1 MNVTEVIQFADQLF
15 FEQTGKHLD
24 DSQEIVIKGVWDGKT
39 YEAIADE
46 SNRSERHVRDIGY
59 KLWQILSERLGEDVH
74 KSNFCSTLERVYIKS
89 SQNQHICHV
98 TGTNHSFN
106 YSPQIVFSSKENHQ
120 NNSKINQSE
129 SSYYDLT
136 LAPTILRFYNR
147 EPELEKLSNWIFD
160 QNTRLISV
168 LGLSGIGKS
177 HLVRKF
183 IDLNSDQFQVIIW
196 RSLKYSE
203 PLELLINDILNI
215 YEKEIKTNTNH
226 KLKQLFES
234 FTEKRC
240 LIILDDLQNI
250 FMSGAFAG
258 QYKPEYQDY
267 QDFFKK
273 IMTTEH
279 HSHVIVISQEKCQ
292 DMESLDEEL
301 YPIKCLDLSGLSDVN
316 ILKNT
321 GLKDEDHWS
330 NLINLYDGNPF
341 YLKTIANSI
350 RSVFNGYVSDFLA
363 ENELIITKDIQTNL
377 QLLFKGL
384 SLIEQKIVIKLSN
397 SEQFLSREELKTSLD
412 LSSTDLINSLESLQN
427 RYLLMKIT
435 EDKIMFILSPVFREY
450 VRNCCK
456 D

>member
-1 MNVTEVIQFADQLF
+1 MNVTEVLQFADQLF

-74 KSNFCSTLERVYIKS
+74 KSNFRSTLERMYIKS
-89 SQNQHICHV
+89 SEFCQNNC
-98 TGTNHSFN
+98 N
-106 YSPQIVFSSKENHQ
+106 YSILNFGSQTFSNTPKDNRGKSTPNK
-120 NNSKINQSE
+120 NQSG

-136 LAPTILRFYNR
+136 LAPTILQFYNR

-321 GLKDEDHWS
+321 GLKDEDRWS
-330 NLINLYDGNPF
+330 NLINLYEGNPF

>member
-1 MNVTEVIQFADQLF
+1 MNVTEVLQFADQLF

-74 KSNFCSTLERVYIKS
+74 KSNFRSTLERMYIKS
-89 SQNQHICHV
+89 SE
-98 TGTNHSFN
+98 F
-106 YSPQIVFSSKENHQ
+106 FQ
-120 NNSKINQSE
+120 NNCSILNFGSQTFSNTPKDHREKSTPNKNQSG
-129 SSYYDLT
+129 SSYYDLI
-136 LAPTILRFYNR
+136 LAPTILQFYNR

-203 PLELLINDILNI
+203 PLELLIDDILNI
-215 YEKEIKTNTNH
+215 HEKEIKTNTNH
-226 KLKQLFES
+226 KQKQLFEI

>member
-1 MNVTEVIQFADQLF
+1 MNVTEVLQFADQLF

-74 KSNFCSTLERVYIKS
+74 KSNFRSTLERMYIKS
-89 SQNQHICHV
+89 SEFCQNNC
-98 TGTNHSFN
+98 N
-106 YSPQIVFSSKENHQ
+106 YSILNFGSQTFSNTPKDNRGKSTPNK
-120 NNSKINQSE
+120 NQSG

-136 LAPTILRFYNR
+136 LAPTILQFYNR

-250 FMSGAFAG
+250 FMNGAFAG

-330 NLINLYDGNPF
+330 NLINLYEGNPF

>member
-1 MNVTEVIQFADQLF
+1 MNVTEVLQFADQLF

-74 KSNFCSTLERVYIKS
+74 KSNFRSTLERMYIKS
-89 SQNQHICHV
+89 SEFCQNNC
-98 TGTNHSFN
+98 N
-106 YSPQIVFSSKENHQ
+106 YSILNFGSQTFSNTPKDNRGKSTPNK
-120 NNSKINQSE
+120 NQSG

-136 LAPTILRFYNR
+136 LAPTILQFYNR

-330 NLINLYDGNPF
+330 NLINLYEGNPF

>member
-1 MNVTEVIQFADQLF
+1 MNVTEVLQFADQLF

-74 KSNFCSTLERVYIKS
+74 KSNFRSTLERMYIKS
-89 SQNQHICHV
+89 SEFCQNNC
-98 TGTNHSFN
+98 N
-106 YSPQIVFSSKENHQ
+106 YSILNFGSQTFSNTPKDNRGKSTPNK
-120 NNSKINQSE
+120 NQSG

-136 LAPTILRFYNR
+136 LAPTILQFYNR

-203 PLELLINDILNI
+203 PLELLIDDILNI

-234 FTEKRC
+234 FTEQRC

-250 FMSGAFAG
+250 FMNGAFAG

-321 GLKDEDHWS
+321 GLKDEDRWS
-330 NLINLYDGNPF
+330 NLINLYEGNPF

>member
-1 MNVTEVIQFADQLF
+1 MNVTEVLQFADQLF

-74 KSNFCSTLERVYIKS
+74 KSNFRSTLERMYIKS
-89 SQNQHICHV
+89 SEFCQNNC
-98 TGTNHSFN
+98 N
-106 YSPQIVFSSKENHQ
+106 YSILNFGSQTVSNTPKDNREKSTPNK
-120 NNSKINQSE
+120 NQSG

-136 LAPTILRFYNR
+136 LAPTILQFYNR

-183 IDLNSDQFQVIIW
+183 IDLNLDQFSVIIW

-203 PLELLINDILNI
+203 PLELLIDDILNI
-215 YEKEIKTNTNH
+215 HEKEIKTNTNH
-226 KLKQLFES
+226 KLKQLFKS

>member
-1 MNVTEVIQFADQLF
+1 MNVTEVLQFADQLF

-74 KSNFCSTLERVYIKS
+74 KSNFRSTLERMYIKS
-89 SQNQHICHV
+89 SEFCQNNC
-98 TGTNHSFN
+98 N
-106 YSPQIVFSSKENHQ
+106 YSILNFGSQTFSNTPKDNRGKSTPNK
-120 NNSKINQSE
+120 NQSG

-136 LAPTILRFYNR
+136 LAPTILQFYNR

-203 PLELLINDILNI
+203 PLELLIDDILNI

-250 FMSGAFAG
+250 FMNGAFAG

-321 GLKDEDHWS
+321 GLKDEDRWS
-330 NLINLYDGNPF
+330 NLINLYEGNPF

-435 EDKIMFILSPVFREY
+435 EDKIIFILSPVFREY

>member
-1 MNVTEVIQFADQLF
+1 MNVTEVLQFADQLF

-74 KSNFCSTLERVYIKS
+74 KSNFRSTLERMYIKS
-89 SQNQHICHV
+89 SEFCQNNC
-98 TGTNHSFN
+98 N
-106 YSPQIVFSSKENHQ
+106 YSILNFGSQTFSNTPKDNRGKSTPNK
-120 NNSKINQSE
+120 NQSG

-136 LAPTILRFYNR
+136 LAPTILQFYNR

-203 PLELLINDILNI
+203 PLELLIDDILNI
-215 YEKEIKTNTNH
+215 HEKEIKANTNH
-226 KLKQLFES
+226 KQKQLFEI

-250 FMSGAFAG
+250 FMNGAFAG

-330 NLINLYDGNPF
+330 NLINLYEGNPF

>member
-1 MNVTEVIQFADQLF
+1 MNVTEVLQFADQLF

-74 KSNFCSTLERVYIKS
+74 KSNFRSTLERMYIKS
-89 SQNQHICHV
+89 SEFCQNNC
-98 TGTNHSFN
+98 N
-106 YSPQIVFSSKENHQ
+106 YSILNFGSQTFSNTPKDNRGKSTPNK
-120 NNSKINQSE
+120 NQSG
-129 SSYYDLT
+129 SSYYDLI
-136 LAPTILRFYNR
+136 LAPTILQFYNR

-203 PLELLINDILNI
+203 PLELLIDDILNI

-234 FTEKRC
+234 FTEQRC

-250 FMSGAFAG
+250 FMNGAFAG

-330 NLINLYDGNPF
+330 NLINLYEGNPF

-435 EDKIMFILSPVFREY
+435 EDKIIFILSPVFREY

>member
-1 MNVTEVIQFADQLF
+1 MNVTEVLQFADQLF

-74 KSNFCSTLERVYIKS
+74 KSNFRSTLERMYIKS
-89 SQNQHICHV
+89 SEFCQNNC
-98 TGTNHSFN
+98 N
-106 YSPQIVFSSKENHQ
+106 YSILNFGSQTFSNTPKDNRGKSTPNK
-120 NNSKINQSE
+120 NQSG

-136 LAPTILRFYNR
+136 LAPTILQFYNR

-215 YEKEIKTNTNH
+215 HEKEIKANTNH
-226 KLKQLFES
+226 KQKQLFEI

-250 FMSGAFAG
+250 FMNGAFAG

-330 NLINLYDGNPF
+330 NLINLYEGNPF

>member
-1 MNVTEVIQFADQLF
+1 MNVTEVLQFADQLF

-46 SNRSERHVRDIGY
+46 YNRSERHVRDIGY

-74 KSNFCSTLERVYIKS
+74 KSNFRSTLERMYIKS
-89 SQNQHICHV
+89 SEFCQNNC
-98 TGTNHSFN
+98 N
-106 YSPQIVFSSKENHQ
+106 YSILNFGSQTFSNTPKDNRGKSTPNK
-120 NNSKINQSE
+120 NQSG

-136 LAPTILRFYNR
+136 LAPTILQFYNR

-321 GLKDEDHWS
+321 GLKDEDRWS
-330 NLINLYDGNPF
+330 NLINLYEGNPF

-350 RSVFNGYVSDFLA
+350 RSVFNGCVSDFLA

>member
-1 MNVTEVIQFADQLF
+1 MNVTEVLQFADQLF

-74 KSNFCSTLERVYIKS
+74 KSNFRSTLERMYIKS
-89 SQNQHICHV
+89 SEFCQNNC
-98 TGTNHSFN
+98 N
-106 YSPQIVFSSKENHQ
+106 YSILNFGSQTFSNTPKDNRGKSTPNK
-120 NNSKINQSE
+120 NQSG
-129 SSYYDLT
+129 SSYYDLI
-136 LAPTILRFYNR
+136 LAPTILQFYNR

-234 FTEKRC
+234 FTEQRC

-250 FMSGAFAG
+250 FMNGAFAG

-330 NLINLYDGNPF
+330 NLINLYEGNPF

>member
-1 MNVTEVIQFADQLF
+1 MNVTEVLQFADQLF

-74 KSNFCSTLERVYIKS
+74 KSNFRSTLERMYIKS
-89 SQNQHICHV
+89 SEFCQNNC
-98 TGTNHSFN
+98 N
-106 YSPQIVFSSKENHQ
+106 YSILNFGSQTVSNTPKDNREKSTPNK
-120 NNSKINQSE
+120 NQSG
-129 SSYYDLT
+129 SSYYDLI
-136 LAPTILRFYNR
+136 LAPTILQFYNR

-203 PLELLINDILNI
+203 PLELLIDDILNI
-215 YEKEIKTNTNH
+215 HEKEIKTNTNH
-226 KLKQLFES
+226 KQKQLFEI
-234 FTEKRC
+234 FTEQRC
-240 LIILDDLQNI
+240 LIIFDDLQNI

-321 GLKDEDHWS
+321 GLKDEDRWS
-330 NLINLYDGNPF
+330 NLINLYEGNPF
-341 YLKTIANSI
+341 YIKTIANSI
-350 RSVFNGYVSDFLA
+350 NNIFDGYVHEFLA
-363 ENELIITKDIQTNL
+363 ENELVIPQDIQTNL
-377 QLLFKGL
+377 QLLFDRL
-384 SLIEQKIVIKLSN
+384 SPIEQQIVIKLSN
-397 SEQFLSREELKTSLD
+397 SEQLFSREDVKTSLN
-412 LSSTDLINSLESLQN
+412 LSATNLINSLQSLQN
-427 RYLLMKIT
+427 RYLLTKIKA
-435 EDKIMFILSPVFREY
+435 DKILFKLSPVFREY

>member
-1 MNVTEVIQFADQLF
+1 MNVTEVLQFADQLF

-74 KSNFCSTLERVYIKS
+74 KSNFRSTLERMYIKS
-89 SQNQHICHV
+89 SEFCQNNC
-98 TGTNHSFN
+98 N
-106 YSPQIVFSSKENHQ
+106 YSILNFGSQTFSNTPKDNRGKSTPNK
-120 NNSKINQSE
+120 NQSG

-136 LAPTILRFYNR
+136 LAPTILQFYNR

-203 PLELLINDILNI
+203 PLELLIDDILNI
-215 YEKEIKTNTNH
+215 HEKEIKANTNH
-226 KLKQLFES
+226 KQKQLFEI

-250 FMSGAFAG
+250 FMNGAFAG

-330 NLINLYDGNPF
+330 NLINLYEGNPF

-350 RSVFNGYVSDFLA
+350 RSVFNGCVSDFLA

>member
-1 MNVTEVIQFADQLF
+1 MNVTEVLQFADQLF

-74 KSNFCSTLERVYIKS
+74 KSNFRSTLERMYIKS
-89 SQNQHICHV
+89 SEFCQNNC
-98 TGTNHSFN
+98 N
-106 YSPQIVFSSKENHQ
+106 YSILNFGSQTFSNTPKDHREKSTPNK
-120 NNSKINQSE
+120 NQSG
-129 SSYYDLT
+129 SSYYDLI
-136 LAPTILRFYNR
+136 LAPTILQFYNR

-203 PLELLINDILNI
+203 PLELLIDDILNI

-234 FTEKRC
+234 FTEQRC

-250 FMSGAFAG
+250 FMNGAFAG

-330 NLINLYDGNPF
+330 NLINLYEGNPF

>member
-1 MNVTEVIQFADQLF
+1 MNVTEVLQFADQLF

-74 KSNFCSTLERVYIKS
+74 KSNFRSTLERMYIKS
-89 SQNQHICHV
+89 SEFCQNNC
-98 TGTNHSFN
+98 N
-106 YSPQIVFSSKENHQ
+106 YSILNFGSQTFSNTPKDNRGKSTPNK
-120 NNSKINQSE
+120 NQSG

-136 LAPTILRFYNR
+136 LAPTILQFYNR

-203 PLELLINDILNI
+203 PLELLIDDILNI

-250 FMSGAFAG
+250 FMNGAFAG

-321 GLKDEDHWS
+321 GLKDEDRWS
-330 NLINLYDGNPF
+330 NLINLYEGNPF

>member
-1 MNVTEVIQFADQLF
+1 MNVTEVLQFADQLF

-74 KSNFCSTLERVYIKS
+74 KSNFRSTLERMYIKS
-89 SQNQHICHV
+89 SEFCQNNC
-98 TGTNHSFN
+98 N
-106 YSPQIVFSSKENHQ
+106 YSILNFGSQTFSNTPKDNRGKSTPNK
-120 NNSKINQSE
+120 NQSG

-136 LAPTILRFYNR
+136 LAPTILQFYNR

-203 PLELLINDILNI
+203 PLELLIDDILNI

-330 NLINLYDGNPF
+330 NLINLYEGNPF

>member
-1 MNVTEVIQFADQLF
+1 M
-15 FEQTGKHLD
+15 
-24 DSQEIVIKGVWDGKT
+24 
-39 YEAIADE
+39 
-46 SNRSERHVRDIGY
+46 
-59 KLWQILSERLGEDVH
+59 
-74 KSNFCSTLERVYIKS
+74 YIKS
-89 SQNQHICHV
+89 SEFCQNNC
-98 TGTNHSFN
+98 N
-106 YSPQIVFSSKENHQ
+106 YSILNFGSQTVSNTPKDNREKSTPNK
-120 NNSKINQSE
+120 NQSG

-136 LAPTILRFYNR
+136 LAPTILQFYNR

-203 PLELLINDILNI
+203 PLELLIDDILNI
-215 YEKEIKTNTNH
+215 HEKEIKTNTNH
-226 KLKQLFES
+226 KQKQLFEI

-321 GLKDEDHWS
+321 GLKDEDRWS
-330 NLINLYDGNPF
+330 NLINLYEGNPF

>member
-1 MNVTEVIQFADQLF
+1 MNVTEVLQFADQLF

-74 KSNFCSTLERVYIKS
+74 KSNFRSTLERMYIKS
-89 SQNQHICHV
+89 SEFCQNNC
-98 TGTNHSFN
+98 N
-106 YSPQIVFSSKENHQ
+106 YSILNFGSQTFSNTPKDNRGKSTPNK
-120 NNSKINQSE
+120 NQSG
-129 SSYYDLT
+129 SSYYDLI
-136 LAPTILRFYNR
+136 LAPTILQFYNR

-203 PLELLINDILNI
+203 PLELLIDDILNI

-250 FMSGAFAG
+250 FMNGAFAG

-273 IMTTEH
+273 IMTT
-279 HSHVIVISQEKCQ
+279 
-292 DMESLDEEL
+292 
-301 YPIKCLDLSGLSDVN
+301 
-316 ILKNT
+316 
-321 GLKDEDHWS
+321 
-330 NLINLYDGNPF
+330 
-341 YLKTIANSI
+341 
-350 RSVFNGYVSDFLA
+350 
-363 ENELIITKDIQTNL
+363 IT
-377 QLLFKGL
+377 
-384 SLIEQKIVIKLSN
+384 
-397 SEQFLSREELKTSLD
+397 
-412 LSSTDLINSLESLQN
+412 
-427 RYLLMKIT
+427 
-435 EDKIMFILSPVFREY
+435 
-450 VRNCCK
+450 
-456 D
+456 

>member
-1 MNVTEVIQFADQLF
+1 MNVTEVLQFADQLF

-74 KSNFCSTLERVYIKS
+74 KSNFRSTLERMYIKS
-89 SQNQHICHV
+89 SEFCQNNC
-98 TGTNHSFN
+98 N
-106 YSPQIVFSSKENHQ
+106 YSILNFGSQTISNTPKDNRGKSTPNK
-120 NNSKINQSE
+120 NQSG
-129 SSYYDLT
+129 SSYYDLI
-136 LAPTILRFYNR
+136 LAPTILQFYNR

-203 PLELLINDILNI
+203 PLELLIDDILNI

-250 FMSGAFAG
+250 FMNGAFAG

-330 NLINLYDGNPF
+330 NLINLYEGNPF

-435 EDKIMFILSPVFREY
+435 EDKIIFILSPVFREY

>member
-1 MNVTEVIQFADQLF
+1 MNVTEVLQFADQLF

-74 KSNFCSTLERVYIKS
+74 KSNFRSTLERMYIKS
-89 SQNQHICHV
+89 SEFCQNNC
-98 TGTNHSFN
+98 N
-106 YSPQIVFSSKENHQ
+106 YSILNFGSQTFSNTPKDNRGKSTPNK
-120 NNSKINQSE
+120 NQSG
-129 SSYYDLT
+129 SSYYDLI
-136 LAPTILRFYNR
+136 LAPTILQFYNR

-203 PLELLINDILNI
+203 PLELLIDDILNI

-234 FTEKRC
+234 FTEQRC

-250 FMSGAFAG
+250 FMNGAFAG

-321 GLKDEDHWS
+321 GLKDEDRWS
-330 NLINLYDGNPF
+330 NLINLYEGNPF

>member
-1 MNVTEVIQFADQLF
+1 MNVTEVLQFADQLF

-46 SNRSERHVRDIGY
+46 YNRSERHVRDIGY

-74 KSNFCSTLERVYIKS
+74 KSNFRSTLERMYIKS
-89 SQNQHICHV
+89 SEFCQNNC
-98 TGTNHSFN
+98 N
-106 YSPQIVFSSKENHQ
+106 YSILNFGSQTFSNTPKDNRGKSTPNK
-120 NNSKINQSE
+120 NQSG

-136 LAPTILRFYNR
+136 LAPTILQFYNR

-321 GLKDEDHWS
+321 GLKDEDRWS
-330 NLINLYDGNPF
+330 NLINLYEGNPF

>member
-1 MNVTEVIQFADQLF
+1 MNVTEVLQFADQLF

-74 KSNFCSTLERVYIKS
+74 KSNFRSTLERMYIKS
-89 SQNQHICHV
+89 SEFCQNNC
-98 TGTNHSFN
+98 N
-106 YSPQIVFSSKENHQ
+106 YSILNFGSQTFSNTPKDNRGKSTPNK
-120 NNSKINQSE
+120 NQSG

-136 LAPTILRFYNR
+136 LAPTILQFYNR

-250 FMSGAFAG
+250 FMNGAFAG

-321 GLKDEDHWS
+321 GLKDEDRWS
-330 NLINLYDGNPF
+330 NLINLYEGNPF